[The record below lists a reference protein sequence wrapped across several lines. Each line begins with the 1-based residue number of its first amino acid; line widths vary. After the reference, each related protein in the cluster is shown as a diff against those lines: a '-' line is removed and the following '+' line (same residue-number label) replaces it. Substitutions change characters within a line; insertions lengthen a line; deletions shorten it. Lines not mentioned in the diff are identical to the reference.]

1 MKRKD
6 DQYGRRGK
14 KRKKGKEIEQININH
29 FSMDDFVHN
38 YVEEDECNKRFTTN
52 LNADACS
59 KQINFDLPSHSFHP
73 FHVRSHFKHQRVS

>member
-29 FSMDDFVHN
+29 FSMGDFVHN
-38 YVEEDECNKRFTTN
+38 YVEEDEC
-52 LNADACS
+52 S
-59 KQINFDLPSHSFHP
+59 
-73 FHVRSHFKHQRVS
+73 